1 MQPPTV
7 PARHRG
13 VGKLSCLTN
22 SFFAGRRT
30 TTGGNL
36 QTCRFASCP
45 QLQNDMDEL
54 DKQFGGTNC
63 ANERPFS
70 FDHAIDQPQQQSTSP
85 RAARM
90 ISPHWGLNPGPS
102 VYRTDALPLSYRGRE
117 RRKSASGSEPQ
128 HTQTT
133 HPGAIASAERGNPA
147 RPATMGVCPG
157 PPRRRVIPAPSAFS
171 APVICVCALS
181 KMSPVRPCGLMD
193 KALVFGTKDC
203 RFESCQGHWV
213 FTVC

>member
-1 MQPPTV
+1 MQQPPTV

-85 RAARM
+85 RAACM

-102 VYRTDALPLSYRGRE
+102 VYRTDALPLSYRGMCLKGG
-117 RRKSASGSEPQ
+117 RKTSRAISVNVEFWHSGGFNASLFNS
-128 HTQTT
+128 
-133 HPGAIASAERGNPA
+133 I
-147 RPATMGVCPG
+147 
-157 PPRRRVIPAPSAFS
+157 
-171 APVICVCALS
+171 
-181 KMSPVRPCGLMD
+181 
-193 KALVFGTKDC
+193 
-203 RFESCQGHWV
+203 
-213 FTVC
+213 